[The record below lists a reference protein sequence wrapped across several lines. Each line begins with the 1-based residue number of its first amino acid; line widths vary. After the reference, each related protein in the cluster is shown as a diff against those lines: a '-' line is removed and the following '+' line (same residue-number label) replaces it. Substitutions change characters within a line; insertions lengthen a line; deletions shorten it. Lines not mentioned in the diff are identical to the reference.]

1 MAYTLELKISCVTV
15 AVYVVRST
23 ICLFVGTRENQ
34 FLWLYVYFVEHACK
48 QQLTAIKESFVS
60 VVFKLLES
68 QVVCPFSHVM
78 FEKHD
83 VG

>member
-1 MAYTLELKISCVTV
+1 MSH
-15 AVYVVRST
+15 
-23 ICLFVGTRENQ
+23 ENRK
-34 FLWLYVYFVEHACK
+34 YVYFVEHACK
-48 QQLTAIKESFVS
+48 QQLTAIKESFIS